1 MLRPPSSRGLWPAG
15 SSNLCARCGQATAG
29 LTPGDLCAACVR
41 DVTRRASRLGRLV
54 AIVTTLMV
62 VGYLMLT
69 LRSVPTAS
77 QATARTVG
85 AVAAVAWYV
94 LTFRIAQR
102 IAFEWLRTR
111 RP

>member
-1 MLRPPSSRGLWPAG
+1 
-15 SSNLCARCGQATAG
+15 
-29 LTPGDLCAACVR
+29 
-41 DVTRRASRLGRLV
+41 
-54 AIVTTLMV
+54 
-62 VGYLMLT
+62 MLT